1 MRKPFVFATAG
12 LLSTGLLAV
21 GGHAFLTRAP
31 AQPSEPSESS
41 EPGGSRPAPLTAPAA
56 KVTRDGVSLAFDLT
70 LMPRRMEA
78 EQGSPLQALAR
89 VAVTDAR
96 TGEPLAGRR
105 PLAWMRL
112 RPPGEPAPDDA
123 ACKARVRSYL
133 GGLLSAQAD
142 VDFNAYWFLTLN
154 HDQTVS
160 VINPQIAF
168 DRTKLQHLVSVGGG
182 AADWALLPD
191 RSALYV
197 TVPAQDTVSV
207 VDTQRFVV
215 TRPLRVGSQPGR
227 IALSPDGLTA
237 WVSNDGD
244 GTVSVIDTP
253 AHAVR
258 DPVDVGPGPHAFG
271 FSDSGRTAWVSARDA
286 TALTALDVAS
296 GEVLGRVEVGAGV
309 TALAWSDVARALFA
323 SRPGAR
329 EVVVVD
335 AARREVS
342 RRIPV
347 KGGLDALRFDNTG
360 RWAFLVHRDTHTVD
374 ILDAASG
381 QVAHTLTGFSA
392 PDSVV
397 FTDAFAY
404 VRNTTDSRVTLV
416 ELKTLEGTGTPAQVH
431 ITAGQRPAADAREL
445 GRSDPIAPLP
455 EGNGVIIA
463 GNADRALF
471 LYQEGMMAPR
481 GTHLNYGRE
490 PRAVKVLDRSLRE
503 VEPGV
508 FTARGSVRENGTYDV
523 QLLLDN
529 PRVVACLEWKVGQ
542 VPLDASLAKTLPLKL
557 TPEFDAKRTYAPEE
571 TVPLR
576 FRLEPTAGT
585 GAPAVAPEEIRV
597 LLFRTP
603 GTWQVRTE
611 PRRVADGVFEVD
623 FRPPSPGQYKFVV
636 GVEGRG
642 LDLGRLPTSTLG
654 VSSPLAAAVTS
665 ESTP

>member
-1 MRKPFVFATAG
+1 MMRKPFVLAAG
-12 LLSTGLLAV
+12 VSSMGLLAL
-21 GGHAFLTRAP
+21 GGFLLSQRAP
-31 AQPSEPSESS
+31 
-41 EPGGSRPAPLTAPAA
+41 PAPPSAPAA
-56 KVTRDGVSLAFDLT
+56 PPPVAAAPVKVEREGVSLAFDLT
-70 LMPRRMEA
+70 LSPRLREA
-78 EQGSPLQALAR
+78 AKGAPLQGVAR
-89 VAVTDAR
+89 ITLTDAR

-112 RPPGEPAPDDA
+112 RQKGEAAPDDA
-123 ACKARVRSYL
+123 ACREQVKTYL
-133 GGLLSAQAD
+133 GGLLSARAD
-142 VDFNAYWFLTLN
+142 VDLNAYWFLTLN
-154 HDQTVS
+154 HDHTVS

-182 AADWALLPD
+182 VADWALLPD

-197 TVPAQDTVSV
+197 TVPVSDTVSV
-207 VDTQRFVV
+207 VDMQRFVV
-215 TRPLRVGSQPGR
+215 TRPLQVGRQPGR
-227 IALSPDGLTA
+227 VSLSPDGLTA

-253 AHAVR
+253 AHEVR
-258 DPVDVGPGPHAFG
+258 DPVEVGPGPHAFG
-271 FSDSGRTAWVSARDA
+271 FSDSGRTAWVSSRDA
-286 TALTALDVAS
+286 TTLTALDVAS
-296 GEVLGRVEVGAGV
+296 GEVLGRVEAGAGV
-309 TALAWSDVARALFA
+309 TELAWSDVARALFA
-323 SRPGAR
+323 ARPDAR
-329 EVVVVD
+329 EVLVVD
-335 AARREVS
+335 PARREVS

-360 RWAFLVHRDTHTVD
+360 RWAFAVHKDAGTVD
-374 ILDAASG
+374 ILDAATG

-416 ELKTLEGTGTPAQVH
+416 ELKTLEGQGTPSQVQV
-431 ITAGQRPAADAREL
+431 TMGQRPAVEARLL

-455 EGNGVIIA
+455 EGTGVIAA

-508 FTARGSVRENGTYDV
+508 FTARGSVRENGVYDV
-523 QLLLDN
+523 QVVLDN
-529 PRVVACLEWKVGQ
+529 PRVITCLEWKVDE
-542 VPLDASLAKTLPLKL
+542 VPQDASLAKALKL
-557 TPEFDAKRTYAPEE
+557 QLTPQFDARRTFTQGQ

-585 GAPAVAPEEIRV
+585 DQPPVAPEEIRV

-611 PRRVADGVFEVD
+611 PRRVADGLFEVD
-623 FRPPSPGQYKFVV
+623 FSPPTPGQYKFVV

-654 VSSPLAAAVTS
+654 VVAPLAAAVSTETS
-665 ESTP
+665 P

>member
-1 MRKPFVFATAG
+1 MRKPYVLAIAG
-12 LLSTGLLAV
+12 LLSTGLIAA
-21 GGHAFLTRAP
+21 GGHLLLRRAP
-31 AQPSEPSESS
+31 AAPEPPAAPVSS
-41 EPGGSRPAPLTAPAA
+41 RTPPAPITAPPV
-56 KVTRDGVSLAFDLT
+56 KVTRDGVSLAFGLT
-70 LMPRRMEA
+70 LTPRAVEA
-78 EQGSPLQALAR
+78 ERGSPLQAVAR
-89 VAVTDAR
+89 VTLADAR
-96 TGEPLAGRR
+96 TGEPLTGRR

-112 RPPGEPAPDDA
+112 RPEGEPAPDAA
-123 ACKARVRSYL
+123 ACTAQVKTYL

-168 DRTKLQHLVSVGGG
+168 DRTKLQHLVSVGGA

-197 TVPAQDTVSV
+197 TLPGQDTVSV
-207 VDTQRFVV
+207 VDAQRFVV
-215 TRPLRVGSQPGR
+215 TRPLRVGPQPGR
-227 IALSPDGLTA
+227 IALAPDGLTA

-244 GTVSVIDTP
+244 GTVTIIDTP
-253 AHAVR
+253 AHSVR
-258 DPVDVGPGPHAFG
+258 DPVEVGAGPHAFG
-271 FSDSGRTAWVSARDA
+271 FSDSGRTAWVSAREA
-286 TALTALDVAS
+286 PVLTALDTAS
-296 GEVLGRVEVGAGV
+296 GEVLGRVEVGTGV
-309 TALAWSDVARALFA
+309 TELAWSDVARALFVA
-323 SRPGAR
+323 RPGAH
-329 EVVVVD
+329 EVLVVD
-335 AARREVS
+335 TTRRAVS
-342 RRIPV
+342 GRIPV

-360 RWAFLVHRDTHTVD
+360 RWAFLVHKDTDTVD
-374 ILDAASG
+374 IVDAATS
-381 QVAHTLTGFSA
+381 QVAHSLPGFSA

-416 ELKTLEGTGTPAQVH
+416 ELKTLEGTGTPALVRV
-431 ITAGQRPAADAREL
+431 TMGQRPASEARVL

-455 EGNGVIIA
+455 EGNGVIAA

-508 FTARGSVRENGTYDV
+508 FIARGSVRENGTYDV
-523 QLLLDN
+523 QVLLDN
-529 PRVVACLEWKVGQ
+529 PRVVACLEWKVGE
-542 VPLDASLAKTLPLKL
+542 VPVDASFAKTLPLKL
-557 TPEFDAKRTYAPEE
+557 TTEFDAKRMYAPGQ

-576 FRLEPTAGT
+576 FRLEPTSGAGQ
-585 GAPAVAPEEIRV
+585 PAVAPEEIRV
-597 LLFRTP
+597 LMFRTP

-611 PRRVADGVFEVD
+611 PRRVSDGVFEVD
-623 FRPPSPGQYKFVV
+623 FSPPTAGQYKFVV

-642 LDLGRLPTSTLG
+642 VDLGRLPTSTLG
-654 VSSPLAAAVTS
+654 VSPPLAAALTS
-665 ESTP
+665 ESAP

>member
-1 MRKPFVFATAG
+1 MRKPFVLATAG
-12 LLSTGLLAV
+12 LLSTGLLAMGAHRLLARV
-21 GGHAFLTRAP
+21 PAAP
-31 AQPSEPSESS
+31 TASRSAPS
-41 EPGGSRPAPLTAPAA
+41 PLTAPAV

-70 LMPRRMEA
+70 LTPRPLEA
-78 EQGSPLQALAR
+78 EQGSPLQAVAR
-89 VAVTDAR
+89 VALTDAR

-112 RPPGEPAPDDA
+112 RPQGEPAPDDA
-123 ACKARVRSYL
+123 ACKARVRTYL

-197 TVPAQDTVSV
+197 TVPSQDTVSV

-215 TRPLRVGSQPGR
+215 TRPLRVGRNPGR

-253 AHAVR
+253 GHAVR

-286 TALTALDVAS
+286 TALTALDVTS
-296 GEVLGRVEVGAGV
+296 GQMLGQVEVGVGV

-323 SRPGAR
+323 ARPGAH

-360 RWAFLVHRDTHTVD
+360 RWAFLVHQDTSTVD

-416 ELKTLEGTGTPAQVH
+416 ELKTLESNGSTPSQVR
-431 ITAGQRPAADAREL
+431 ITMGQRPAAEAREL

-455 EGNGVIIA
+455 EGNGVIAA

-523 QLLLDN
+523 QVLLDN
-529 PRVVACLEWKVGQ
+529 PRVVACLEWTVGQ
-542 VPLDASLAKTLPLKL
+542 VPLDASFAKTLPLKL

-585 GAPAVAPEEIRV
+585 GTPPVAPEEIRV

-611 PRRVADGVFEVD
+611 PRRVADSVFEVD

-654 VSSPLAAAVTS
+654 VSSPLAAALTS

>member
-1 MRKPFVFATAG
+1 MRKPFVLATAG
-12 LLSTGLLAV
+12 LLSTGLLAM
-21 GGHAFLTRAP
+21 GAHRLLTRVPAAP
-31 AQPSEPSESS
+31 IASRSTPS
-41 EPGGSRPAPLTAPAA
+41 PLTAPAV

-70 LMPRRMEA
+70 LTPRPLEA
-78 EQGSPLQALAR
+78 EQGSPLQAVAR
-89 VAVTDAR
+89 VALTDAR

-112 RPPGEPAPDDA
+112 RPQGEPAPDDA
-123 ACKARVRSYL
+123 ACKARVRTYL

-197 TVPAQDTVSV
+197 TVPSQDTVSV

-215 TRPLRVGSQPGR
+215 TRPLRVGRNPGR

-253 AHAVR
+253 GHAVR

-286 TALTALDVAS
+286 KALTALDVTS
-296 GEVLGRVEVGAGV
+296 GQMLGQVEVGVGV

-323 SRPGAR
+323 ARPGAH

-360 RWAFLVHRDTHTVD
+360 RWAFLVHQDTSTVD

-381 QVAHTLTGFSA
+381 EVAHTLTGFSA

-416 ELKTLEGTGTPAQVH
+416 ELKTLESTGSTPSQVR
-431 ITAGQRPAADAREL
+431 ITMGQRPAAEAREL

-455 EGNGVIIA
+455 EGNGVIAA

-523 QLLLDN
+523 QVLLDN
-529 PRVVACLEWKVGQ
+529 PRVVACLEWTVGQ
-542 VPLDASLAKTLPLKL
+542 VPQDASFAKTLPLKL
-557 TPEFDAKRTYAPEE
+557 TPEFDAKRTYAPQE

-585 GAPAVAPEEIRV
+585 GTPPVAPEEIRV

-654 VSSPLAAAVTS
+654 VSSPLAAALTS